1 MIASRNGFASD
12 RAITRPLRR
21 RAGIASRGR
30 LPPVVSVSPGG
41 DELERRLAA
50 VASIDL
56 GTRSTDELVRGPPRA
71 APGRARADTAA
82 VLVTDASGSQL
93 VALAAVGLED
103 EVLQG
108 FRLAVGAGFSGR
120 VAATRTPM
128 ILDEVTASTVTN
140 PIILNRG
147 LRSMAA
153 VPLIAAGTLI
163 GVLHTGSESP
173 AFFGGDDLAVMQVV
187 GERIATALFTERTA
201 SERSAARILQRSL
214 LPGRLPRVEG
224 IEMASRFVP
233 AAGFGVGG
241 DWFDAFVLP
250 DGRLGIVMG
259 DVTGSGLA
267 AAVVMGRLRSALRA
281 YALDTADPGRGAR
294 QAQPQVHALRAR
306 PDGDRPVPHDLARPG
321 DRDDRARPATRHPS
335 APAPARPRAS
345 SPARRA
351 HRSASR
357 RTARACVT
365 HAPLPP
371 GTTLVCFTD
380 GLYERRT
387 EPIDRQLERLR
398 AAVTADTPRDGVRQ
412 RHGHH
417 GRLPPR
423 RGRHR
428 APRARPHRTHP
439 IRIAPPRPRPRW
451 NPFPIPRPSNLR
463 SSDRFSRVDSGTA
476 PREGLPLRRSRR
488 EASPRTAHHR
498 HSSSRIPT
506 GSTPSPHQRWNRYRP
521 DAMARSIWSGTISFG

>member
-1 MIASRNGFASD
+1 MRV
-12 RAITRPLRR
+12 L
-21 RAGIASRGR
+21 
-30 LPPVVSVSPGG
+30 
-41 DELERRLAA
+41 LERLREVLA
-50 VASIDL
+50 
-56 GTRSTDELVRGPPRA
+56 
-71 APGRARADTAA
+71 ADTAA

-93 VALAAVGLED
+93 VALAAVGLEE

-173 AFFGGDDLAVMQVV
+173 AFFDDDDLAVMQVV
-187 GERIATALFTERTA
+187 GERIASPSSPSAPRA
-201 SERSAARILQRSL
+201 NARPPGSCSAACCRAACRS
-214 LPGRLPRVEG
+214 VEG

-281 YALDTADPGRGAR
+281 YAIDTADPGRGAR
-294 QAQPQVHALRAR
+294 QAQPQVHALRAG

-321 DRDDRARPATRHPS
+321 DRDDRVGRP
-335 APAPARPRAS
+335 PA
-345 SPARRA
+345 A
-351 HRSASR
+351 HRRQSR
-357 RTARACVT
+357 
-365 HAPLPP
+365 
-371 GTTLVCFTD
+371 
-380 GLYERRT
+380 
-387 EPIDRQLERLR
+387 
-398 AAVTADTPRDGVRQ
+398 
-412 RHGHH
+412 
-417 GRLPPR
+417 
-423 RGRHR
+423 
-428 APRARPHRTHP
+428 
-439 IRIAPPRPRPRW
+439 
-451 NPFPIPRPSNLR
+451 
-463 SSDRFSRVDSGTA
+463 
-476 PREGLPLRRSRR
+476 
-488 EASPRTAHHR
+488 
-498 HSSSRIPT
+498 
-506 GSTPSPHQRWNRYRP
+506 
-521 DAMARSIWSGTISFG
+521 